1 MSTAQKAAT
10 AADAQFSA
18 HGEQPTP
25 TFQQTVANQVLD
37 YAEQDA
43 VIEEKNFVIF
53 KLVDN
58 TKQGGVH
65 IDGVDDAWNP
75 ETKKI
80 ERMRLLAGISSIWL
94 KDQKEITPD
103 YVKANQ
109 RSLVFPR
116 GARILRIPTDDNAL
130 EFAQRCK
137 HNIGNPKRKTGS
149 KFEFYEYNPKKQQE
163 EALKLEMLE
172 IEMAIKASQVESLP
186 MRKHALFLGVIPFDD
201 LGIPKTDE
209 GIRREY
215 IIAAKRNPKKFKDT
229 LDSKEV
235 EIAYLIKKA
244 ITDALI
250 DLGGHSGQVMWS
262 AGGRITNVPQGRN
275 TQEYLIELA
284 MNTTSAEGRQFLE
297 HLQKIAT

>member
-1 MSTAQKAAT
+1 MAKAINAAT
-10 AADAQFSA
+10 AADAQFSMN
-18 HGEQPTP
+18 GESKEVP
-25 TFQQTVANQVLD
+25 FLQQEANQVLH

-43 VIEEKNFVIF
+43 VTEAKEFVVF

-65 IDGVDDAWNP
+65 IDGIDDALNP
-75 ETKKI
+75 ETGKV

-94 KDQKEITPD
+94 RDQKDCTPD

-116 GARILRIPTDDNAL
+116 GARILRIAKDDNAL
-130 EFAQRCK
+130 EFATRCR

-163 EALKLEMLE
+163 AALALEMLE
-172 IEMAIKASQVESLP
+172 IEQAIVASKVEEGP
-186 MRKHALFLGVIPFDD
+186 MRKHALFLGINPFDD
-201 LGIPKTDE
+201 LGIPKGED

-215 IIAAKRNPKKFKDT
+215 IIAAKRNPTRFKNT
-229 LDSKEV
+229 LNSKEV
-235 EIAYLIKKA
+235 EVAYLIRKA
-244 ITDALI
+244 ITDSLI
-250 DLGGHSGQVMWS
+250 DLGGHSGQVTWS
-262 AGGRITNVPQGRN
+262 AGGRITNIPIGRN

-284 MNTTSAEGRQFLE
+284 LNTTSHEGRQFFE
-297 HLQKIAT
+297 QLQKIIT